1 MFRTLIRIAPLAL
14 AGWRFLQRRRMQR
27 DAAAATAPQSRR

>member
-14 AGWRFLQRRRMQR
+14 AGWRFVQRRRMQR
-27 DAAAATAPQSRR
+27 AAGPGTTPQTRR

>member
-14 AGWRFLQRRRMQR
+14 AGWRFLQRRRTQR
-27 DAAAATAPQSRR
+27 GAGQATAPQTRR